1 MSNEAKPS
9 TDLLIAALVDPR
21 HTHLFEKAMAKAAD
35 SGDVGARNFLH
46 TCPAS
51 HGDRLVLELA
61 FSCWRGY
68 GPAVAIDQL
77 SGMDAAVAQRAL
89 AGIAMAMAGDDAPE
103 LLEKAA
109 ARCRELLP
117 QEPEGGESA

>member
-1 MSNEAKPS
+1 MSNEDKPN

-21 HTHLFEKAMAKAAD
+21 HTHLFEKAMVKAAD
-35 SGDVGARNFLH
+35 GGDVGARNFLH

-51 HGDRLVLELA
+51 HGDRLVLDLA

-77 SGMDAAVAQRAL
+77 SGMDRAVAQRAL
-89 AGIAMAMAGDDAPE
+89 AGIAMAMVGADAPE
-103 LLEKAA
+103 LLERAA

-117 QEPEGGESA
+117 EPPEGEDA